1 MSTKFHQDVDKL
13 LECPVC
19 LEQIKRPK
27 MLPCQHTFCR
37 DPCLF
42 QMIEKKTTRAKKL
55 TIECPICR
63 ENCLL
68 GRKIDGR
75 DMITDLNV
83 WKSRALDELPDN
95 LNLKNLLEIRKSQPK
110 LDEATGVFGMYDLK
124 KISDSIRTSHQ
135 GPNNSLIFVNM
146 KWYFMQI
153 SDTTFCKVL

>member
-1 MSTKFHQDVDKL
+1 MATKFHQDVDKL

-68 GRKIDGR
+68 DGKIGQLFDNL
-75 DMITDLNV
+75 TV

-110 LDEATGVFGMYDLK
+110 LDEAKGVFGMIYK
-124 KISDSIRTSHQ
+124 NIRFH
-135 GPNNSLIFVNM
+135 
-146 KWYFMQI
+146 
-153 SDTTFCKVL
+153 

>member
-13 LECPVC
+13 LECSVC

-68 GRKIDGR
+68 DGKIGQLFDN
-75 DMITDLNV
+75 LNV

-124 KISDSIRTSHQ
+124 EISDSIRTSNQ
-135 GPNNSLIFVNM
+135 GPNNSLIFVNA
-146 KWYFMQI
+146 
-153 SDTTFCKVL
+153 

>member
-1 MSTKFHQDVDKL
+1 MATKFHQDVDKL

-68 GRKIDGR
+68 DGKIGQLFDN
-75 DMITDLNV
+75 LNV

-124 KISDSIRTSHQ
+124 EISDSIRTSNQ
-135 GPNNSLIFVNM
+135 GPNNSLIFVN
-146 KWYFMQI
+146 
-153 SDTTFCKVL
+153 T

>member
-1 MSTKFHQDVDKL
+1 MATKFHQDVDKL

-68 GRKIDGR
+68 DGKIGQLFDN
-75 DMITDLNV
+75 LNV

-124 KISDSIRTSHQ
+124 KMSDSIRTSHQ

-146 KWYFMQI
+146 KWYFMQV
-153 SDTTFCKVL
+153 SYCKVL